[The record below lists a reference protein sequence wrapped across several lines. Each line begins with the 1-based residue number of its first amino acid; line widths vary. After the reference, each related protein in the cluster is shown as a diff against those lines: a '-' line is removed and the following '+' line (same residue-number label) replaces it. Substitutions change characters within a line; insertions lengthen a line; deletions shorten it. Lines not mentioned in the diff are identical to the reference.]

1 MAHRV
6 RSRKNYHQWILDHR
20 DEVLSMPNKDRT
32 DWVMNK
38 FKVELGLDMKRYNV
52 YQLLY
57 RNGLINHKNEIEI
70 ISTSTTDEVLG
81 QSRTDDSNQDI
92 DSNQELDAISLGPC
106 DEEYLH
112 QKIFELFGVYCPIE
126 DEDPFGYGE

>member
-6 RSRKNYHQWILDHR
+6 RSRKNYHQWILDHK
-20 DEVLSMPNKDRT
+20 DEILSMPNKDRT

-70 ISTSTTDEVLG
+70 ITTSTTDEILR
-81 QSRTDDSNQDI
+81 QSRNENI
-92 DSNQELDAISLGPC
+92 DSTQEESDAISLGPC

-126 DEDPFGYGE
+126 DEDPFGYGD